1 MCIGNVQV
9 ILKSTIN
16 DPSPTHSPSGAT
28 GSNFGFLNMRI
39 LYQFIGFVN
48 TKILE
53 DSPKLTTQSIQL
65 KSATPC
71 FIFYLWRDLR
81 TSCCSRPIHRAFRGM
96 IRIHNHRRRGILP
109 RISTEASNY
118 KTSVLNCVSLIW
130 AIILLAIVSA
140 NFADAQRT
148 STSVSDTLSSKAD
161 ERFARA
167 LEPMTF
173 QFPRDHG
180 AHPEYQI
187 EWWYYTGN
195 LHTNDGEAFGYQLT
209 FFRFGLTPE
218 MPERTSHFATNQVY
232 MGHFAITDAANN
244 EYFCF
249 ERRSRGA
256 GGLAG
261 AAGDPTYKVWLEDWS
276 ATEVEPGVMR
286 LHVPST
292 SDSIE
297 MEPQIGLSLDLRQT
311 RPAILQG
318 DRGLS
323 QKGPEPGNATYYYS
337 LVGLETTGE
346 VTING
351 KTAAVSGISWM
362 DHEFGTSFLPEG
374 FVGWDWFS
382 LQLDNDLTLMLY
394 CLRRSDQ
401 SCDPQTLEGTLI
413 HPRWWAAADRGERF
427 HIDLYPSVDKPRKR
441 CHLSLRLANNLSRTK
456 HRPSSRSPDPE
467 PGVSC
472 EFHLLGGC
480 RAGARTDRRGSS
492 QRSRLRRI
500 DRL

>member
-1 MCIGNVQV
+1 
-9 ILKSTIN
+9 
-16 DPSPTHSPSGAT
+16 
-28 GSNFGFLNMRI
+28 
-39 LYQFIGFVN
+39 
-48 TKILE
+48 
-53 DSPKLTTQSIQL
+53 
-65 KSATPC
+65 
-71 FIFYLWRDLR
+71 
-81 TSCCSRPIHRAFRGM
+81 M

-109 RISTEASNY
+109 HIGTEASNY
-118 KTSVLNCVSLIW
+118 KTAVLNCVSLIW

-140 NFADAQRT
+140 NFAAAQRT

-161 ERFARA
+161 EGFARA

-209 FFRFGLTPE
+209 FFRFALTPQ
-218 MPERTSHFATNQVY
+218 MPARTSHFATNQVY

-297 MEPQIGLSLDLRQT
+297 MEPQIGLSLNLRQT

-346 VTING
+346 ITING

-394 CLRRSDQ
+394 CLRRPDQ

-413 HPRWWAAADRGERF
+413 HPDGRQLRIGAKDFTLTSTRQWTSPESGAT
-427 HIDLYPSVDKPRKR
+427 YPSGWQITFPELNIALQVDPLIPNQEFRASFTYWEGAVR
-441 CHLSLRLANNLSRTK
+441 VHGQIDEAA
-456 HRPSSRSPDPE
+456 
-467 PGVSC
+467 VSGHGYV
-472 EFHLLGGC
+472 ELTGYE
-480 RAGARTDRRGSS
+480 R
-492 QRSRLRRI
+492 
-500 DRL
+500 

>member
-1 MCIGNVQV
+1 MKPAEGLESEEDQNV
-9 ILKSTIN
+9 
-16 DPSPTHSPSGAT
+16 
-28 GSNFGFLNMRI
+28 SNVRI
-39 LYQFIGFVN
+39 LHELIYFVN

-53 DSPKLTTQSIQL
+53 DVPELTTQLTQL
-65 KSATPC
+65 KSTTSR
-71 FIFYLWRDLR
+71 FILR
-81 TSCCSRPIHRAFRGM
+81 
-96 IRIHNHRRRGILP
+96 L
-109 RISTEASNY
+109 
-118 KTSVLNCVSLIW
+118 W
-130 AIILLAIVSA
+130 AIILLAIVST

-161 ERFARA
+161 EEFARV

-209 FFRFGLTPE
+209 FFRFALTPE

-232 MGHFAITDAANN
+232 MGHFAITAAANN

-311 RPAILQG
+311 RPPILQG
-318 DRGLS
+318 NRGLS

-346 VTING
+346 ITING

-413 HPRWWAAADRGERF
+413 YPDGGQLRIGTKDFTLTSTRQWTSPESGA
-427 HIDLYPSVDKPRKR
+427 IYPSGWQITFPE
-441 CHLSLRLANNLSRTK
+441 LNISLQV
-456 HRPSSRSPDPE
+456 E
-467 PGVSC
+467 PLIPNQ
-472 EFHLLGGC
+472 EFRASFTYWEGAVRVRGQINGAAVGGH
-480 RAGARTDRRGSS
+480 GYVELTGYDR
-492 QRSRLRRI
+492 
-500 DRL
+500 

>member
-1 MCIGNVQV
+1 
-9 ILKSTIN
+9 
-16 DPSPTHSPSGAT
+16 
-28 GSNFGFLNMRI
+28 MRI
-39 LYQFIGFVN
+39 LYQFVGFVN

-53 DSPKLTTQSIQL
+53 NSPRLTTRPIQL
-65 KSATPC
+65 KSATPHL
-71 FIFYLWRDLR
+71 ILHLWV
-81 TSCCSRPIHRAFRGM
+81 A
-96 IRIHNHRRRGILP
+96 IL
-109 RISTEASNY
+109 A
-118 KTSVLNCVSLIW
+118 VS
-130 AIILLAIVSA
+130 VSA
-140 NFADAQRT
+140 NFAAAQRT

-161 ERFARA
+161 ERFARV

-195 LHTNDGEAFGYQLT
+195 LHTDDGKAFGYQLT
-209 FFRFGLTPE
+209 FFRFALTPQ

-232 MGHFAITDAANN
+232 MGHFAVTNAANN

-297 MEPQIGLSLDLRQT
+297 MEPQIGLSLNLRQT

-346 VTING
+346 ITING

-413 HPRWWAAADRGERF
+413 YPDSGQLRIGTKDFTLTSTRQWTSPESGAT
-427 HIDLYPSVDKPRKR
+427 YPSGWQITFPE
-441 CHLSLRLANNLSRTK
+441 LNISLQV
-456 HRPSSRSPDPE
+456 E
-467 PGVSC
+467 PLIPNQ
-472 EFHLLGGC
+472 EF
-480 RAGARTDRRGSS
+480 RASFTYWEGAVRVRGQIDGAAVNGHGYVELTGYDR
-492 QRSRLRRI
+492 
-500 DRL
+500 

>member
-1 MCIGNVQV
+1 M
-9 ILKSTIN
+9 L
-16 DPSPTHSPSGAT
+16 
-28 GSNFGFLNMRI
+28 
-39 LYQFIGFVN
+39 
-48 TKILE
+48 
-53 DSPKLTTQSIQL
+53 
-65 KSATPC
+65 
-71 FIFYLWRDLR
+71 
-81 TSCCSRPIHRAFRGM
+81 
-96 IRIHNHRRRGILP
+96 
-109 RISTEASNY
+109 
-118 KTSVLNCVSLIW
+118 
-130 AIILLAIVSA
+130 IVSA

-195 LHTNDGEAFGYQLT
+195 LRTDDGKAFGYQLT
-209 FFRFGLTPE
+209 FFRFALTPE

-261 AAGDPTYKVWLEDWS
+261 ATGDPTYKVWLEDWS
-276 ATEVEPGVMR
+276 ATEAEPGVMR

-297 MEPQIGLSLDLRQT
+297 MDPQIGLSLNLRQT
-311 RPAILQG
+311 RPPILQG

-337 LVGLETTGE
+337 LVGLETIGE

-382 LQLDNDLTLMLY
+382 LQLEDSTALMLY

-401 SCDPQTLEGTLI
+401 SCDPQTFEGTLI
-413 HPRWWAAADRGERF
+413 YPDGRQLHVRQTDFTLTTTRQWTSTDSGTT
-427 HIDLYPSVDKPRKR
+427 YPSGWQI
-441 CHLSLRLANNLSRTK
+441 TF
-456 HRPSSRSPDPE
+456 PE
-467 PGVSC
+467 LKIALQVEPLIPNQ
-472 EFHLLGGC
+472 EF
-480 RAGARTDRRGSS
+480 RASFTYWEGAVRVRGQIDGAAVNGRGYVELTGYDR
-492 QRSRLRRI
+492 
-500 DRL
+500 

>member
-1 MCIGNVQV
+1 MSTSGGLTSEKDRNVSNMP
-9 ILKSTIN
+9 ILHQAIS
-16 DPSPTHSPSGAT
+16 
-28 GSNFGFLNMRI
+28 
-39 LYQFIGFVN
+39 FVN

-53 DSPKLTTQSIQL
+53 GSPKLTTQPIQL
-65 KSATPC
+65 KPTIPH
-71 FIFYLWRDLR
+71 FILHLW
-81 TSCCSRPIHRAFRGM
+81 IV
-96 IRIHNHRRRGILP
+96 IL
-109 RISTEASNY
+109 
-118 KTSVLNCVSLIW
+118 VV
-130 AIILLAIVSA
+130 IVSA
-140 NFADAQRT
+140 NFVDAQRT
-148 STSVSDTLSSKAD
+148 SASVSDTLSSKAD
-161 ERFARA
+161 ERFARV

-195 LHTNDGEAFGYQLT
+195 LHTNDGKAFGYQLT
-209 FFRFGLTPE
+209 FFRFALTPQ
-218 MPERTSHFATNQVY
+218 MPERASHFATNQVY

-261 AAGDPTYKVWLEDWS
+261 ATGDPTYKVWLEDWS
-276 ATEVEPGVMR
+276 ATETEPGVMH
-286 LHVPST
+286 LCVPST

-311 RPAILQG
+311 RPPILQG

-337 LVGLETTGE
+337 LVGLETTGK

-351 KTAAVSGISWM
+351 KTVDVSGISWM
-362 DHEFGTSFLPEG
+362 DHEFGTSFLGEG

-382 LQLDNDLTLMLY
+382 LQLEDSTTLMLY

-401 SCDPQTLEGTLI
+401 SCDPQTFEGTII
-413 HPRWWAAADRGERF
+413 HPDGRQLRIGTKDFTLTSTRQWRSPESGAT
-427 HIDLYPSVDKPRKR
+427 YPSGWQITFPE
-441 CHLSLRLANNLSRTK
+441 LSIFLQV
-456 HRPSSRSPDPE
+456 E
-467 PGVSC
+467 PLIPNQEFRASFTYWEGAVRVS
-472 EFHLLGGC
+472 GQID
-480 RAGARTDRRGSS
+480 GAAVNGQGYVELTGYER
-492 QRSRLRRI
+492 
-500 DRL
+500 